1 MSNEIGNVR
10 LDKWLWAA
18 RFFKTRSLAAQA
30 IDGGKVH
37 VNGERVKRAKNVSV
51 GDELSI
57 TRGEVHFI
65 VKVQGLSEQR
75 GPAPVAQQL
84 YEETEES
91 KRQRTEQAEKRRLF
105 PALNPAPTSRPSK
118 KDRRKI
124 IRFTGKS

>member
-105 PALNPAPTSRPSK
+105 PAFNPAPTSRPSK